1 MSQTEDFFKIR
12 LNSIHPLSPV
22 TFDVYIPVHQKM
34 VHYLRAGD
42 SLTADKIAS
51 FERKFVTSVYVHS
64 SQRQLYRDYVYS
76 QMNSSSLAPQDKASI
91 LRESSMAML
100 EELFESPEV
109 GPALK
114 EAKNVIN
121 NFVSFMDQEPEAMGH
136 LISLSGHDFYTYNHS
151 LDVCIYSLGVAQ
163 AVGYEGD
170 ELKELGE
177 GALLHDIGKR
187 HVSVDI
193 ICKDGPLDDMEW
205 AQMQKHPEFGLI
217 ILNEHDVS
225 EAIKAC
231 CFEHHENFLGNGYP
245 QQLDGEEIH
254 PMARIVALTDT
265 YDALTTKRS
274 YNKPMAPKDAVMFMK
289 EKLFTRYD
297 KDLLEAMHQALFRL

>member
-1 MSQTEDFFKIR
+1 MSLPTDFFKIR
-12 LNSIHPLSPV
+12 LNSIHPDEPV
-22 TFDVYIPVHQKM
+22 TFDVYIPLQSRM

-42 SLTADKIAS
+42 QLTAEKIAS
-51 FERKFVTSVYVHS
+51 FERKFVTSVYVHN
-64 SQRQLYRDYVYS
+64 SQRQVYRDYVYDR
-76 QMNSSSLAPQDKASI
+76 MNSSSLPVAEKAVI

-109 GPALK
+109 GPSLK
-114 EAKNVIN
+114 EAGNVIN
-121 NFVSFMDQEPEAMGH
+121 NFLSFMDQEPEAMGH

-151 LDVCIYSLGVAQ
+151 LDVCIYSIGVAQ
-163 AVGYEGD
+163 AVGYEGA

-193 ICKDGPLDDMEW
+193 ICKDGPLDDLEW
-205 AQMQKHPEFGLI
+205 AQMQKHPEFGLV
-217 ILNEHDVS
+217 ILDEHEVS

-245 QQLDGEEIH
+245 QQLDGPEIH

-274 YNKPMAPKDAVMFMK
+274 YNKPMAPKDALLFMK
-289 EKLFTRYD
+289 EKLSTRYD
-297 KDLLEAMHQALFRL
+297 KDLLEAMQQALFRL